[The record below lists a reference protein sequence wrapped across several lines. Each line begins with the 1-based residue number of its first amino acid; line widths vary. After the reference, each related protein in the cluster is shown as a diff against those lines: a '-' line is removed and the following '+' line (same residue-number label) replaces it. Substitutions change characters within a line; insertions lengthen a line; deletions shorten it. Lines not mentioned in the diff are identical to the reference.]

1 MPAPNPERLLAAQ
14 GTINIFM
21 TLRKAFPVSFEGI
34 RKAVTMLEGM
44 VMSSLSGI
52 SSNIQ
57 KNRAVGP
64 VPVQG
69 LGVDSI

>member
-1 MPAPNPERLLAAQ
+1 MA
-14 GTINIFM
+14 
-21 TLRKAFPVSFEGI
+21 LRKAFSVLFEGI

-44 VMSSLSGI
+44 VMSSEGYLLKHEK
-52 SSNIQ
+52 

-69 LGVDSI
+69 LGVDSIYLLED